1 MWKWRD
7 SRSTNS
13 VFPGVTV
20 ESYQQRSYP
29 YGAELAHVVG
39 YVSKINDNDLQ
50 RLAKNGEAEN
60 YAADRNIGKQGIEG
74 YYEKEL
80 HGTTG
85 YQEVEVDNH
94 GRVVRLLKEVPPV
107 AGKKISI

>member
-1 MWKWRD
+1 MCRKSTTAICSGWRK
-7 SRSTNS
+7 T
-13 VFPGVTV
+13 
-20 ESYQQRSYP
+20 
-29 YGAELAHVVG
+29 
-39 YVSKINDNDLQ
+39 
-50 RLAKNGEAEN
+50 AKEN

-74 YYEKEL
+74 YYEKAL

-107 AGKKISI
+107 AEKTSI

>member
-1 MWKWRD
+1 MWRWPA

-13 VFPGVTV
+13 VSGVTV
-20 ESYQQRSYP
+20 ESYQQREYP

-39 YVSKINDNDLQ
+39 YVSKINDSDLQ
-50 RLAKNGEAEN
+50 RLAKNGEEEN

-74 YYEKEL
+74 YYEKAL

-94 GRVVRLLKEVPPV
+94 GRVVRLLKEAPPV
-107 AGKKISI
+107 AGKTSI